1 MGHQR
6 RHLRVAGARCS
17 AGGERQLC
25 VEAASSVGYHG
36 MAAIGAKVSL
46 DTQRRGPAFY
56 SLPPVPLV
64 SKRRDS
70 PFSPGRGLRRK
81 TNASAARNFV
91 VVGWTDPEGSCPFIG
106 ALLPGTTTPAAGW
119 FTRAEVG
126 SGTRVDQLDDLLPCP
141 QPLQTDK
148 MPLDVAPPRATAR
161 VSEKRRR
168 SHSQPYRFIGG

>member
-1 MGHQR
+1 
-6 RHLRVAGARCS
+6 
-17 AGGERQLC
+17 
-25 VEAASSVGYHG
+25 VGYHG

-56 SLPPVPLV
+56 SLPPVPLA

-126 SGTRVDQLDDLLPCP
+126 SGTRVDQLDNLLPCP

-168 SHSQPYRFIGG
+168 SHSQPFRFIGG